1 MLKLIGPD
9 SRIELGVVGYEFAA
23 VTGNGW
29 DSEWLKISGRAETPR
44 GRWRFLDPCLTTFEM
59 KALASWLRD
68 LPAGGPNREL
78 TFTEP
83 NLRFERV
90 DESAGEFL
98 YVWLSQEASPPW
110 ATEAERFGGGQA
122 LRIPFASID
131 FVTAAQAVEDL
142 CEEYPERAH
151 RSDG

>member
-1 MLKLIGPD
+1 MFELSGPD
-9 SRIELGVVGYEFAA
+9 SRIELDVVGYQFASVA
-23 VTGNGW
+23 HDGW
-29 DSEWLKISGRAETPR
+29 DSEWLQISGRAESPR
-44 GRWRFLDPCLTTFEM
+44 GRWRFIDPCLTTFEM

-68 LPAGGPNREL
+68 LAAGGRNHEL

-90 DESAGEFL
+90 EEDAGDFL

-110 ATEAERFGGGQA
+110 ATEAERFGDGHA
-122 LRIPFASID
+122 LRIPFAAIN
-131 FVTAAQAVEDL
+131 FAAAVQAVEKL
-142 CEEYPERAH
+142 CQQYPERAH